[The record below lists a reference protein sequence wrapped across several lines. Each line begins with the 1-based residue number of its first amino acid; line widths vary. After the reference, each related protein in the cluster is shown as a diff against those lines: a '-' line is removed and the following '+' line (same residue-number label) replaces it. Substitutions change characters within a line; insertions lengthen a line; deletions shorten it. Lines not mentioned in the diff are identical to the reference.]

1 MQRFGFRGLTV
12 SEVSGTPFSVTGWLY
27 GNQHLF
33 FLQLGAAL
41 TIIIWD
47 AAITFL
53 ILKVISLFT
62 RLRMPD
68 DQLEIGDLAA
78 HGEEA
83 YPSDEGATLVGAAHA
98 ASTTREVPVRQVELQ

>member
-1 MQRFGFRGLTV
+1 
-12 SEVSGTPFSVTGWLY
+12 VSGAPFSVTGWLY
-27 GNQHLF
+27 GNRHLF
-33 FLQLGAAL
+33 FLQLGAAV

-47 AAITFL
+47 ALITFL

-62 RLRMPD
+62 QLRMPD
-68 DQLEIGDLAA
+68 EQLEIGDLAA

-98 ASTTREVPVRQVELQ
+98 APITPEVPVRQAELQ